1 MTIFC
6 SLVMLL
12 KVYFLLCCSNSAAAN
27 IMFNKAQQNGNYC
40 WPEGKVVCSAG
51 FFQICASGLWS
62 TKMSLAQGTIC
73 GIFNE
78 GVSAPTSDF
87 PLSIDGNSPGKDV
100 RVSITRFGS
109 ETSVATEVSDSQL
122 DSGIPT
128 SQITTHL
135 VSAPTETLSGFRL
148 MTSTY
153 YSGPASDF
161 PTLLLWVPFRLLWSL
176 NKSVCELNPGKTP
189 QLINNA
195 IRYVASESGVDARV
209 IFAVVLQES
218 TCLLSA
224 VTSKNGAG
232 NYGLMQSHNGVG
244 YSSTASILQMI
255 KDGTE
260 GTYYQG
266 VDGGD
271 GLRQVISRHGVYGG
285 LRAYN
290 SGENGININNL
301 SSVSIGTPSYVSDV
315 ANRLVGA
322 MIAH

>member
-1 MTIFC
+1 
-6 SLVMLL
+6 MLL
-12 KVYFLLCCSNSAAAN
+12 KVYFLLLCSNSAAAT
-27 IMFNKAQQNGNYC
+27 MMSNKAQKSDNYC
-40 WPEGKVVCSAG
+40 WSEGKVVCSAG

-62 TKMSLAQGTIC
+62 TKMSLAQGTTC

-78 GVSAPTSDF
+78 GVLAATSDF
-87 PLSIDGNSPGKDV
+87 PLSTDGNPPVKDV
-100 RVSITRFGS
+100 RLSITRSGS
-109 ETSVATEVSDSQL
+109 ETSVAIDVSDSQP

-128 SQITTHL
+128 SQTTTHL
-135 VSAPTETLSGFRL
+135 VSSPTETLSGFGSL
-148 MTSTY
+148 TSTC

-161 PTLLLWVPFRLLWSL
+161 PTLTLWVPFRLLWSL
-176 NKSVCELNPGKTP
+176 NKSVCELNPGETP
-189 QLINNA
+189 QLINDA

-218 TCLLSA
+218 TCLLSTA
-224 VTSKNGAG
+224 TSKNGAG
-232 NYGLMQSHNGVG
+232 NSGLMQSHNGVG

-266 VDGGD
+266 LDGGD
-271 GLRQVISRHGVYGG
+271 GLRQLISRHGVYGG

-301 SSVSIGTPSYVSDV
+301 SSASIGTPSYVSDV

-322 MIAH
+322 IIAH